1 MSKAWSFNGDQ
12 GRVTQV
18 AGTKG
23 PGAIPPRLAILASH
37 PIQYQVPLFR
47 ALTNSRRVDL
57 EVLFLSEFGVEPTF
71 DPGFGRVIR
80 FDVPLTEGFA
90 HHFVPKL
97 GPADKINPPLG
108 LVNPSLVRHLRSGKY
123 DAVMVQGYAQVSDW
137 IAFASA
143 ATSDV
148 RLLLRG
154 DSLDPS
160 AAEEASWRWRLKHRM
175 LAPVVRRADACLV
188 IGQRNAEFYRRMGAR
203 PDQMVSAPYSVDNTY
218 FAEGG
223 AVGRQGRRT
232 RLEELG
238 LDPEIPV
245 VLFAAKLIPCK
256 RVLDLVAAMDHL
268 GSAVSLVVIGDG
280 AQREAVARLAAQR
293 RWMRALGFVNQGELS
308 AWYGASDIVVLPSD
322 QEKWGLTINEA
333 MAAGAVPVVSDA
345 VGCAPDLV
353 ADGAG
358 RVFPV
363 GDIEALARALNDLL
377 EPITLNAA
385 RAESLDRISRYG
397 LDATVAGIE
406 TAVLR
411 PR

>member
-1 MSKAWSFNGDQ
+1 MTGL
-12 GRVTQV
+12 
-18 AGTKG
+18 AGTDK
-23 PGAIPPRLAILASH
+23 PGAIRPRLAILASH
-37 PIQYQVPLFR
+37 PIQYQAPLFR
-47 ALTNSRRVDL
+47 ALADSGRVDL
-57 EVLFLSEFGVEPTF
+57 EVLFLSDFGVEPTF

-90 HHFVPKL
+90 HRFVPKL
-97 GPADKINPPLG
+97 GPAGKIDAPFG
-108 LVNPSLVRHLRSGKY
+108 LVNPSLVRHLRSGRY
-123 DAVMVQGYAQVSDW
+123 DAVVVQGYAQVSDW

-143 ATSDV
+143 ATTGV

-154 DSLDPS
+154 DSLEPS
-160 AAEEASWRWRLKHRM
+160 AAEEASWRWWLKHRM
-175 LAPVVRRADACLV
+175 LAPVVRRADACLA

-203 PDQMVSAPYSVDNTY
+203 PDQVVSAPYSVDNTY
-218 FAEGG
+218 FSEGG
-223 AVGRQGRRT
+223 TVGRQGRRT

-245 VLFAAKLIPCK
+245 VLFAAKLMPNK

-268 GSAVSLVVIGDG
+268 GRAVSLVVIGDG

-293 RWMRALGFVNQGELS
+293 RWMRALGFVNQGELA

-377 EPITLNAA
+377 EPVTLNTA
-385 RAESLDRISRYG
+385 RAESRDRISRYG
-397 LDATVAGIE
+397 LDATVVGIE